1 MPDAEY
7 ILEGLTTISR
17 AARPAAIAWH
27 AIAAVAIL
35 ALLAGRRPTRRG
47 AAAML
52 SLPLLSAAA
61 FAWAFANPFN
71 GTVLGTVAIALL
83 SLGWRLPCEPVQ
95 RAPAWSALCGAGL
108 VVFGLCYP
116 HFLEAGTGI
125 ALLWT
130 APVGLIPCPTLSLV
144 IGFALVGD
152 GLRSRAWALTLA
164 AAGLFYGIF
173 GALQLGVWIDLALV
187 AGAALL
193 VIRAVG
199 QKR

>member
-1 MPDAEY
+1 MPNAEQ

-17 AARPAAIAWH
+17 SARPAAMAWH
-27 AIAAVAIL
+27 AIVAAAVL
-35 ALLAGRRPTRRG
+35 ALCVGWRPTRRG

-71 GTVLGTVAIALL
+71 GTVLAAVAIALL
-83 SLGWRLPCEPVQ
+83 ALGWRLPCDPVQ
-95 RAPAWSALCGAGL
+95 RAPAWRALCGAGL
-108 VVFGLCYP
+108 VAFGLCYP
-116 HFLEAGTGI
+116 HFLEPGTGI

-144 IGFALVGD
+144 SGFALVGD
-152 GLRSRAWALTLA
+152 GLQSRAWALTLA

-173 GALQLGVWIDLALV
+173 GAVQLGVWIDVVLV

-193 VIRAVG
+193 AAREFG
-199 QKR
+199 RKP